1 MDVAFIFRGGDSV
14 RIERFSSKEE
24 LYTRAAAIIIEVKN
38 NGATTFGLATGGTM
52 EPVYAKICKTEID
65 FANCISFNLD
75 EYVGLEATH
84 KQSYAYYMNKHLFH
98 QKPFRAS
105 YLPDG
110 LAVDSLV
117 ETARYE
123 GLLQQYPLDFQLLG
137 IGQNGHI
144 GFNEPGTPFASLT
157 HLVTLEEST
166 RQANARFFSSIDEV
180 PTQAYTMGIQSIMR
194 AKCVLL
200 IAVGETKRNALECVL
215 ASDYTED
222 VPATV
227 LSKHPNVIVLTDLQE
242 EENKL

>member
-1 MDVAFIFRGGDSV
+1 MDDLYSYAVATIS
-14 RIERFSSKEE
+14 E
-24 LYTRAAAIIIEVKN
+24 AKN

-52 EPVYAKICKTEID
+52 EPLYAKICKTDID
-65 FANCISFNLD
+65 FSQCISFNLD

-84 KQSYAYYMNKHLFH
+84 KQSYAYYMNKHLFN
-98 QKPFRAS
+98 QKPFLAS

-110 LAVDSLV
+110 LAVDPLV

-144 GFNEPGTPFASLT
+144 GFNEPGTSFASLT

-166 RQANARFFSSIDEV
+166 RQANARFFSTIDEV

-194 AKCVLL
+194 AKCILL
-200 IAVGETKRNALECVL
+200 LAVGEAKREVLERLV

-222 VPATV
+222 VPATA
-227 LSKHPNVIVLTDLQE
+227 LSKHPNVMVLTDLQE